1 MGLPYMGHPGRYGR
15 VGLKSLF
22 PCCTTIPPGRPPDGP
37 SHWSRTQPPGAT
49 TCCGGREAAVTPP
62 NAPTSCCS
70 CPPPPGVADAH
81 GRRHGSECRVT
92 CGRKTRVLWQA
103 RAACSVGSVPVQRA
117 IEGLKGLRLPGQ
129 YPRTLEHTPHHGD
142 PGPAASIS
150 LPA

>member
-22 PCCTTIPPGRPPDGP
+22 PCSTTIPPGRPPDGP
-37 SHWSRTQPPGAT
+37 SHWSRVQPPGAT
-49 TCCGGREAAVTPP
+49 TCWGGREAAVTPP
-62 NAPTSCCS
+62 NAPTSRCS
-70 CPPPPGVADAH
+70 CPPP
-81 GRRHGSECRVT
+81 R
-92 CGRKTRVLWQA
+92 CGRCPRTQTRFRMSTDMRQDDKSF
-103 RAACSVGSVPVQRA
+103 AAGEGSVQRWISASTASHRGAERPA
-117 IEGLKGLRLPGQ
+117 IAGQ